1 MILNIPKDL
10 LDYLDIVKCRLSRP
24 VYILKCLRYIKI
36 KGITLNEIENT
47 ISTNYESALKYD
59 RINKPKLEGES

>member
-1 MILNIPKDL
+1 MILNISKDL
-10 LDYLDIVKCRLSRP
+10 LDYLDIVKVGLSRS

-36 KGITLNEIENT
+36 KGITLNGIENT